1 MHQSKDMYVEKKG
14 RPEDWSVKTLP
25 ENGRKLVV
33 VPSILTENIPSLVRT
48 KAKQSQAKQHETF
61 LHAKIESNRSSQIEM
76 SCNMSLC
83 HSRVLL
89 FSHSDTVREGV
100 IRVGS
105 VHEMSRSHMQ
115 QIGGPSASA
124 IWDALAA
131 VTGSLKIFL
140 RLTTCHSICF
150 GPH

>member
-1 MHQSKDMYVEKKG
+1 
-14 RPEDWSVKTLP
+14 
-25 ENGRKLVV
+25 
-33 VPSILTENIPSLVRT
+33 
-48 KAKQSQAKQHETF
+48 
-61 LHAKIESNRSSQIEM
+61 
-76 SCNMSLC
+76 MSLC